1 MDLSGNNYLFVF
13 WVCWPGLAPAGDL
26 LSCPRKKGG
35 KEGVLRSVNTC
46 RGTRFAPCG
55 RCAQTATAN
64 MNG

>member
-35 KEGVLRSVNTC
+35 KESVLRSF
-46 RGTRFAPCG
+46 GTVEL
-55 RCAQTATAN
+55 ATRPLGAAL
-64 MNG
+64 GQPR